1 MTRRFR
7 LVLFVLLSLAELGF
21 IFHNSLQGSSASN
34 AASREVAAL
43 LTPGL
48 NAAGRIEGETFH
60 VLIRK
65 MAHFVEFGALGLSFA
80 GVSMN
85 MEWSGK
91 RRWVAPVLAA
101 LAAAITDETIQ
112 HFTGRTSALRDVLID
127 WSGAAC
133 GVFFVMLA
141 VRLWTDVKTKRR
153 DSLCR
158 N

>member
-1 MTRRFR
+1 MTRKSRR
-7 LVLFVLLSLAELGF
+7 ALFAILSLAELGF
-21 IFHNSLQGSSASN
+21 IFHNSLQGSGASN
-34 AASREVAAL
+34 ATSREVAAL

-48 NAAGRIEGETFH
+48 NAAGRIEEETFH

-65 MAHFVEFGALGLSFA
+65 MAHFAEFGALGVSFA
-80 GVSMN
+80 GVSLN

-91 RRWVAPVLAA
+91 RKWIAPVLAA

-127 WSGAAC
+127 WSGAVC

-141 VRLWTDVKTKRR
+141 VHLWRGIKTKRR